1 MSKRRNGDN
10 VYFGFKKQKHVKQL
24 KENYIIYII
33 IMQSLDIVNL
43 IESNPITKLT
53 NDYNN
58 KLLMKIKEHFTETEQ
73 QLFVSSFYCYLNYNS
88 TTDFVIDLD
97 NVWKWLDFNQ
107 KSNAKRVL
115 EKNFIVDTDYKILL
129 LKSDEQDSDNKKHG
143 GHNIQKIMMTIK
155 TFKLFCI
162 KAETSK
168 AKEIHEYFVKLEE
181 ILQQTIQ
188 EESEELKK
196 QLSKQN
202 EELLIKEKEL
212 EENKKMLEETE
223 KITKCNEIPTIYIF
237 NIDTTR
243 ENPELK
249 IGVTHNVSKRIKPY
263 KQICK
268 HGKLEFTHTVENT
281 NLKTMEY
288 YIHSLLSFSRV
299 KDEVFQID
307 VEQAKLIVLNVI
319 GLFET
324 VSITNN
330 SEKVLKLNQLL
341 EKTKPEIKISTA
353 EIACQTDFDENVPET
368 TPLLFYDNSIKNNFN
383 QFIDEMCIVRNDVE
397 VSSKDIEGLY
407 RLWNKEKPKKE
418 TFHAFKHYLDTR
430 FKPCRLEKQDKNHVV
445 YGYKGV
451 SLKAIEYKKKVE
463 QSDAQTFI
471 FQVCKFSPSGTI
483 LNSTLL
489 EEYQK
494 WKQSVNKEITENDL
508 NEIKDY
514 LKDCEYTMYST
525 IWSPYGNGQGYYG
538 LYLKSDEYKCKKTSS
553 TGKTVYKIHFETN
566 EILGTWDTIAKAA
579 QYENISS
586 TKMSHAVR
594 LKRIFNNDYFYTT
607 QK

>member
-1 MSKRRNGDN
+1 MT
-10 VYFGFKKQKHVKQL
+10 
-24 KENYIIYII
+24 E
-33 IMQSLDIVNL
+33 SLDIVNL

-58 KLLMKIKEHFTETEQ
+58 KLLMKIKENFTETEQ

-97 NVWKWLDFNQ
+97 NVWKWLGFSTKQ
-107 KSNAKRVL
+107 KAVILL
-115 EKNFIVDTDYKILL
+115 EKYFVIDNDYKCLL
-129 LKSDEQDSDNKKHG
+129 NLKVKQNNDEFLLNSQEQKKQGRG

-188 EESEELKK
+188 EESDELKQ
-196 QLSKQN
+196 QLSIKQ
-202 EELLIKEKEL
+202 KEL
-212 EENKKMLEETE
+212 EENKKMLEEIE

-307 VEQAKLIVLNVI
+307 VEQAKLIILNVI
-319 GLFET
+319 NLFET

-368 TPLLFYDNSIKNNFN
+368 TPLLFYDTNIKDNFN
-383 QFIDEMCIVRNDVE
+383 QFINEMCIVRNDVE

-445 YGYKGV
+445 HGYKGV
-451 SLKAIEYKKKVE
+451 SLKEIEYKKKVV

-483 LNSTLL
+483 LNTTLL

-494 WKQSVNKEITENDL
+494 WKQSVSKEINGNEA
-508 NEIKDY
+508 NEIKYY

-525 IWSPYGNGQGYYG
+525 IWTPYGNGQGYYG
-538 LYLKSDEYKCKKTSS
+538 LYLKSDEYKSKKTSS
-553 TGKTVYKIHFETN
+553 TGKKVYKIHMETN
-566 EILGTWDTIAKAA
+566 EILGTWDTIAKAS

-586 TKMSHAVR
+586 TKMSHALR
-594 LKRIFNNDYFYTT
+594 LKKIFNNDYFYTT
-607 QK
+607 NK

>member
-1 MSKRRNGDN
+1 MSLLITTHFVFD
-10 VYFGFKKQKHVKQL
+10 FKKQKQTIQL
-24 KENYIIYII
+24 KENSIIYII
-33 IMQSLDIVNL
+33 MMESLDIVSL
-43 IESNPITKLT
+43 IETNPITKLT

-58 KLLMKIKEHFTETEQ
+58 KLLMKIKENFTETEQ

-97 NVWKWLDFNQ
+97 NVWKWLEFAS
-107 KSNAKRVL
+107 KFTAIRTL
-115 EKNFIVDTDYKILL
+115 EKSFILNKDYKIFA
-129 LKSDEQDSDNKKHG
+129 SPNSEANKKKKKKRG
-143 GHNIQKIMMTIK
+143 GHNIQKVMMTIK

-162 KAETSK
+162 KAETKK

-188 EESEELKK
+188 EESDELKQ
-196 QLSKQN
+196 QLS
-202 EELLIKEKEL
+202 IKEKEL
-212 EENKKMLEETE
+212 EENKKMLEESE

-319 GLFET
+319 NLFET

-353 EIACQTDFDENVPET
+353 EIACQTDFDENIPET
-368 TPLLFYDNSIKNNFN
+368 TPLLFYDTNIKDNFN
-383 QFIDEMCIVRNDVE
+383 QFINEMCIVRNDVE

-451 SLKAIEYKKKVE
+451 SLKEIEYKKKVL

-483 LNSTLL
+483 LNTTLL

-494 WKQSVNKEITENDL
+494 WKQSVCKEINGNEA

-525 IWSPYGNGQGYYG
+525 IWTPYGNGQGYYG
-538 LYLKSDEYKCKKTSS
+538 LYLKSDEYKSKKTSS
-553 TGKTVYKIHFETN
+553 TGKKVYKIHIETN
-566 EILGTWDTIAKAA
+566 EILGTWDTIAKAS

-594 LKRIFNNDYFYTT
+594 LKKIFNNDYFYTT
-607 QK
+607 NN

>member
-1 MSKRRNGDN
+1 
-10 VYFGFKKQKHVKQL
+10 
-24 KENYIIYII
+24 
-33 IMQSLDIVNL
+33 MQSLDIVNL

-58 KLLMKIKEHFTETEQ
+58 KLLMKIKENFTETEQ
-73 QLFVSSFYCYLNYNS
+73 QLFISSFYCYLNYNS
-88 TTDFVIDLD
+88 TTDFIIDLD
-97 NVWKWLDFNQ
+97 NIWKWIGFQQ
-107 KSNAKRVL
+107 KVKAKTLL
-115 EKNFIVDTDYKILL
+115 EKNFIINTDYKILL
-129 LKSDEQDSDNKKHG
+129 SQLGKQESSEEKKHG
-143 GHNIQKIMMTIK
+143 GHNKETIMLTIK

-162 KAETSK
+162 KAETKK

-188 EESEELKK
+188 EESDELKK
-196 QLSKQN
+196 QLSEKN
-202 EELLIKEKEL
+202 EQLSIKEKEL

-223 KITKCNEIPTIYIF
+223 KIIKCNEIPTIYIF

-243 ENPELK
+243 ETPELK

-319 GLFET
+319 NLFET

-341 EKTKPEIKISTA
+341 EKIKPEIKISTA
-353 EIACQTDFDENVPET
+353 EIACQTDFDESVVET
-368 TPLLFYDNSIKNNFN
+368 TPLLFYDNNIKNNFN
-383 QFIDEMCIVRNDVE
+383 QFIDEMCIIRNDVE
-397 VSSKDIEGLY
+397 VSSKDIEGQY
-407 RLWNKEKPKKE
+407 RLWNKERPKKE

-430 FKPCRLEKQDKNHVV
+430 FKPCRLEKQDKGHVV

-451 SLKAIEYKKKVE
+451 SLKAIEYKKNII

-483 LNSTLL
+483 LNTTLT
-489 EEYQK
+489 EEFQK
-494 WKQSVNKEITENDL
+494 WKKSVGKEINGNEI
-508 NEIKDY
+508 NEIKEY
-514 LKDCEYTMYST
+514 LKNCEYTLYTT
-525 IWSPYGNGQGYYG
+525 IWTPYGNGQGYYG
-538 LYLKSDEYKCKKTSS
+538 LYLKSDEYNFKKTST
-553 TGKTVYKIHFETN
+553 TGKKVYKKHFETN

-579 QYENISS
+579 QYENISA
-586 TKMSHAVR
+586 TKMSNAVK
-594 LKRIFNNDYFYTT
+594 LKKIFNNDYFYTT
-607 QK
+607 

>member
-1 MSKRRNGDN
+1 MVENAL
-10 VYFGFKKQKHVKQL
+10 GFKKQKQTKQL
-24 KENYIIYII
+24 KENSIIYII
-33 IMQSLDIVNL
+33 MMESLDIVSL

-58 KLLMKIKEHFTETEQ
+58 KLLIKIKQNFTETEQ

-97 NVWKWLDFNQ
+97 NVWKWLEFKQ
-107 KSNAKRVL
+107 KVKAKTLL
-115 EKNFIVDTDYKILL
+115 ENHFKLNIDYINLL
-129 LKSDEQDSDNKKHG
+129 SHAGKQDKSHG
-143 GHNIQKIMMTIK
+143 GHNKETFMMTIK

-307 VEQAKLIVLNVI
+307 VEQAKLIILNVI
-319 GLFET
+319 NLFET

-353 EIACQTDFDENVPET
+353 EIACQTDFDENVPES

-451 SLKAIEYKKKVE
+451 SLKAIEYKKKLE
-463 QSDAQTFI
+463 QSDAQIFL

-494 WKQSVNKEITENDL
+494 WKQSVSKEINANEA

-514 LKDCEYTMYST
+514 LKDCDYTMYST
-525 IWSPYGNGQGYYG
+525 IWSSYGNGQGYYG

-594 LKRIFNNDYFYTT
+594 LKKIFNNDYFYTT

>member
-1 MSKRRNGDN
+1 MT
-10 VYFGFKKQKHVKQL
+10 
-24 KENYIIYII
+24 E
-33 IMQSLDIVNL
+33 SLDIVDL

-58 KLLMKIKEHFTETEQ
+58 KLLMKIKENFTETEQ

-143 GHNIQKIMMTIK
+143 GHNIQKVMMTIK

-162 KAETSK
+162 KAETTK

-181 ILQQTIQ
+181 ILQQTIE
-188 EESEELKK
+188 EESNELKQ
-196 QLSKQN
+196 QLSEQKQQ
-202 EELLIKEKEL
+202 LSIKQKEL
-212 EENKKMLEETE
+212 EENKKMLEESE

-281 NLKTMEY
+281 NLKNMEY

-307 VEQAKLIVLNVI
+307 VEQAKLIILNVI
-319 GLFET
+319 NLFET

-353 EIACQTDFDENVPET
+353 EIACQTDFHENVPET
-368 TPLLFYDNSIKNNFN
+368 TPLLFYDTNIKDNFN
-383 QFIDEMCIVRNDVE
+383 QFINEMCIVRNDVE

-445 YGYKGV
+445 HGYKGV
-451 SLKAIEYKKKVE
+451 SLKEIEYKKKVV

-483 LNSTLL
+483 LNTTLL

-494 WKQSVNKEITENDL
+494 WKQSVSKEINGNEA

-525 IWSPYGNGQGYYG
+525 IWTPYGNGQGYYG
-538 LYLKSDEYKCKKTSS
+538 LYLKSDEYKSKKTSS
-553 TGKTVYKIHFETN
+553 TGKKVYKIHIETN
-566 EILGTWDTIAKAA
+566 EILGTWDTIAKAS

-594 LKRIFNNDYFYTT
+594 LKKIFNNDYFYTT
-607 QK
+607 NK

>member
-1 MSKRRNGDN
+1 MSLLITTHSVFDS
-10 VYFGFKKQKHVKQL
+10 KKQKQTKQL
-24 KENYIIYII
+24 KEMSIIYII
-33 IMQSLDIVNL
+33 MMESLDIVSL
-43 IESNPITKLT
+43 IETNPITKLT

-58 KLLMKIKEHFTETEQ
+58 KLLMKIKENFTETEQ

-97 NVWKWLDFNQ
+97 NVWKWLEF
-107 KSNAKRVL
+107 SNKDKAKRL
-115 EKNFIVDTDYKILL
+115 LQNFFKLNVDYKCLL
-129 LKSDEQDSDNKKHG
+129 TLKGEQKQGRG
-143 GHNIQKIMMTIK
+143 GHNKETILLTIK

-162 KAETSK
+162 KAETTK

-181 ILQQTIQ
+181 ILQQTIE
-188 EESEELKK
+188 EESNELKQ
-196 QLSKQN
+196 QLSEQKQQ
-202 EELLIKEKEL
+202 LSIKQKEL
-212 EENKKMLEETE
+212 EENKKMLEESE

-288 YIHSLLSFSRV
+288 YIHSLLSFYRV

-319 GLFET
+319 NLFET

-353 EIACQTDFDENVPET
+353 EIACQTDFDENIPET
-368 TPLLFYDNSIKNNFN
+368 TPLLFYDTNIKDNFN
-383 QFIDEMCIVRNDVE
+383 QFINEICIVRNDLE

-451 SLKAIEYKKKVE
+451 SLKEIEYKKKVL
-463 QSDAQTFI
+463 QSDTQTFI

-483 LNSTLL
+483 LNTTLL

-494 WKQSVNKEITENDL
+494 WKQSVCKEINGNEA

-553 TGKTVYKIHFETN
+553 TGKKVYKIHIETN
-566 EILGTWDTIAKAA
+566 EILGTWDTIAKAS

-594 LKRIFNNDYFYTT
+594 LKKIFNNDYFYTT
-607 QK
+607 NN